1 MGYYV
6 YEYVRVSG
14 QRTDLMAIVHFDSC
28 RACNYGQGNPRNAGV
43 RHGLYKW
50 HGPFGT
56 LAAAR
61 KAARQI
67 SGRDLPCGRCR
78 PFVVTT

>member
-1 MGYYV
+1 MRYYV

-14 QRTDLMAIVHFDSC
+14 RRTDLMAVVHIDSY

-50 HGPFGT
+50 HGPFET
-56 LAAAR
+56 VETAHE
-61 KAARQI
+61 AARQI
-67 SGRDLPCGRCR
+67 SGKDFPCAHCR